1 MRMRRLWL
9 WVLSTCATFSVL
21 PTVAARGDVEVNYT
35 VNDKALKAAVAG
47 TSLAFQLYSDSSCT
61 MAVGSPVSVNIENVY
76 LIERLKR
83 FTPKGG
89 TKAPATDRL
98 TAVLSGAT
106 GSSPTFLKVTGTGI
120 SSVGGDCQL
129 QFATNGGTNLP
140 CASQV
145 GSEVYF
151 TGCNVNVRS
160 GSGSTEAPPNGLGNL
175 VVGYNESGFCFLTP
189 APCNTDADCPG
200 SVCETVATKSGSHN
214 LVVGPDNTYTNSGGF
229 VVGTFNT
236 VSGLVASVS
245 GGSSNV
251 ASGDGSSVSG
261 GTSVTESGVNGW
273 SAGAV
278 GPLSGPFRFFSH

>member
-1 MRMRRLWL
+1 
-9 WVLSTCATFSVL
+9 
-21 PTVAARGDVEVNYT
+21 VAARGDVEVNYT

-47 TSLAFQLYSDSSCT
+47 TSLTFQLYSDSSCT
-61 MAVGSPVSVNIENVY
+61 MAVGSPMSVNIENVD

-98 TAVLSGAT
+98 TAVFSGAT

-120 SSVGGDCQL
+120 LSVGGDCQL

-160 GSGSTEAPPNGLGNL
+160 GSGHTQAPPNGLGNL
-175 VVGYNESGFCFLTP
+175 VVGYNESGECFLSLV
-189 APCNTDADCPG
+189 PCNTSADCPLAG
-200 SVCETVATKSGSHN
+200 DICTPSSTKSGSHN
-214 LVVGPDNTYTNSGGF
+214 LVVGPVNTYTNSGGF
-229 VVGTFNT
+229 VAGSFNT
-236 VSGLVASVS
+236 VSGLAASVS
-245 GGSSNV
+245 GGASNT
-251 ASGDGSSVSG
+251 ASGSGSSVSG
-261 GTSVTESGVNGW
+261 GSGVTESGVVGW
-273 SAGAV
+273 SAGSL

>member
-1 MRMRRLWL
+1 MLGEGTAMTRGRLRRAQGMRMRRLWL

-47 TSLAFQLYSDSSCT
+47 TSLTFQLYSDSSCT
-61 MAVGSPVSVNIENVY
+61 MAVGSPMSVNIENVD

-98 TAVLSGAT
+98 TAVFSGAT

-160 GSGSTEAPPNGLGNL
+160 GSGHTQAPPNGLGNL
-175 VVGYNESGFCFLTP
+175 VVGYNESGECFLSLV
-189 APCNTDADCPG
+189 PCNTSADCPLAG
-200 SVCETVATKSGSHN
+200 DICTPSSTKSGDLRWLS
-214 LVVGPDNTYTNSGGF
+214 LVFSFQIFPRRQSF
-229 VVGTFNT
+229 ALSRTF
-236 VSGLVASVS
+236 
-245 GGSSNV
+245 
-251 ASGDGSSVSG
+251 
-261 GTSVTESGVNGW
+261 EKKE
-273 SAGAV
+273 
-278 GPLSGPFRFFSH
+278 